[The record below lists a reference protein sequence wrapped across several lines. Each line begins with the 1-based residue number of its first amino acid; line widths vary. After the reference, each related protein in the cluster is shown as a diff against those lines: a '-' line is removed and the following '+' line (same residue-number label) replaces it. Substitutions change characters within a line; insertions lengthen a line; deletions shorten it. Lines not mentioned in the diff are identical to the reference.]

1 MKLSILPLL
10 AASSLGLCLAACA
23 ADSASPDEAGSQES
37 NATADGGTAAVCANL
52 PSGPFQPQSIGQ
64 LFQGSE
70 DFTFDGKGHMV
81 GKRGNA
87 LVRVGSS
94 GTEAITDL
102 PGQVYGLRYHP
113 NGTLI
118 AAIPGSGKLVKV
130 SPSGQ
135 VNDFITGLGTPNGVY
150 VDFDGTTYVTEFGG
164 SKVAKV
170 AADGTKTDI
179 VTGTT
184 SAQGANGIVIDSA
197 KGLLFYTEYQ
207 KGKIHRLKVD
217 GSDLTPT
224 LVATIPGARLD
235 GMVLD
240 ACGNVYAVDQGS
252 SKLYRVRTDAAGAAA
267 AAPELI
273 ASFPT
278 NVANAQWGSGQGFD
292 AAKLYVT
299 GNPGTVYTL
308 DLGVGGAA
316 VPQPVFEE

>member
-1 MKLSILPLL
+1 LKLTPILPLL
-10 AASSLGLCLAACA
+10 AVSSLLLAACA
-23 ADSASPDEAGSQES
+23 GAWSDSTGAQESAS
-37 NATADGGTAAVCANL
+37 TADGGASRCANV

-64 LFQGSE
+64 PFQGSE

-87 LVRVGSS
+87 LVRINANAS
-94 GTEAITDL
+94 GTENIASL

-113 NGTLI
+113 NGNLI
-118 AAIPGSGKLVKV
+118 AAIPGQGKLVKV
-130 SPSGQ
+130 TPNGQ
-135 VNDFITGLGTPNGVY
+135 VTDFITGLGQPNGVY
-150 VDFDGTTYVTEFGG
+150 VDFDGNTYVTEFSGA
-164 SKVAKV
+164 KVAKV
-170 AADGTKTDI
+170 AGDGTKT
-179 VTGTT
+179 VLVSGTAT
-184 SAQGANGIVIDSA
+184 AQGANGVVIDAS

-217 GSDLTPT
+217 GTDPTPT
-224 LVATIPGARLD
+224 LVATIPGSALD

-278 NVANAQWGSGQGFD
+278 NVANAQWGSGEGFD
-292 AAKLYVT
+292 ASKLYVT

-308 DLGVGGAA
+308 DLGVGGAP